1 MNDIIKLYRN
11 TLKNLKKQK
20 GKIDRTISYLEK
32 TLGELEQLEMTSTA
46 KKSRKHGRVTLA
58 DMAVQI
64 LEQLNKA
71 MSTKELVEA
80 IRERGH
86 TVSSTSSLYP
96 SLQREKRIVKV
107 NAGTW
112 ALAERLTSEDQRGG
126 GSENDDSEAA
136 QY

>member
-32 TLGELEQLEMTSTA
+32 TVEELEQLETASTER
-46 KKSRKHGRVTLA
+46 KGRKHKRPTLGNI
-58 DMAVQI
+58 AVQI
-64 LEQLNKA
+64 LEQSNEV
-71 MSTKELVEA
+71 MSTRALMEA
-80 IRERGH
+80 IREREH
-86 TVSSTSSLYP
+86 KVASTSSLYP

-112 ALAERLTSEDQRGG
+112 ALAERLTSEDQREG
-126 GSENDDSEAA
+126 GSEDENSEAA
-136 QY
+136 QH